1 MCVAANQAE
10 AKAEDAAQVEDE
22 AEADLNAFD
31 ALASYA
37 FMRLKIFPGKSHKP
51 KMLRYSWCVR
61 VFSLYRVC
69 VCVGAHCKLIWAD

>member
-1 MCVAANQAE
+1 MCVAAEQAQP
-10 AKAEDAAQVEDE
+10 EDAAAQVEAE

-51 KMLRYSWCVR
+51 KMLRYSLSVR

-69 VCVGAHCKLIWAD
+69 VCVGAHCKVIWAD